1 MKKLPV
7 VVVLSLLAVPSLAF
21 GQAPTPQPPQPGPE
35 VQKLAYFLG
44 TWKAEGEL
52 IGGPSAGRFSG
63 AGSCEWFAGGF
74 HAVCRRE
81 GTGPAGKSTEL
92 EIFTYDAEAKA
103 YTRYGITSRGMTLFV
118 KGSLAGNTWT
128 WLWEERTEGTPTT
141 YRIRQVQ
148 VSPTYF
154 TLKVDYSVDGG
165 PWIVIEEGKV
175 TRVK

>member
-1 MKKLPV
+1 MKRLLV
-7 VVVLSLLAVPSLAF
+7 VVVLSVLAVPSFAF
-21 GQAPTPQPPQPGPE
+21 GQAQTPQPPTPGPE

-44 TWKAEGEL
+44 MWKAEGEFT
-52 IGGPSAGRFSG
+52 GGPPAGKFSG

-92 EIFTYDAEAKA
+92 EILTYDAEAKA
-103 YTRYGITSRGMTLFV
+103 YTRYGINSRGMTLFV
-118 KGSLAGNTWT
+118 KGSLAGDTWT
-128 WLWEERTEGTPTT
+128 WLWEETTEGKPTT
-141 YRIRQVQ
+141 YRITQVQ

-154 TLKVDYSVDGG
+154 TFTVDYSVAGG

-175 TRVK
+175 TKVK